1 MKYDLKLTG
10 VPVIS
15 KKNRLKF
22 GRGRTYKPTEVI
34 EFESALRKCAEG
46 LSVEPLSGDL
56 TVEIVVVVPDKR
68 RRDLQNFSDTICDA
82 LNGVL
87 YEDDSQI
94 TTLLMRKVWG
104 KEWELLISVGQ
115 N

>member
-1 MKYDLKLTG
+1 
-10 VPVIS
+10 
-15 KKNRLKF
+15 
-22 GRGRTYKPTEVI
+22 
-34 EFESALRKCAEG
+34 
-46 LSVEPLSGDL
+46 
-56 TVEIVVVVPDKR
+56 VVPDKR

>member
-1 MKYDLKLTG
+1 MYELNLSG
-10 VPVIS
+10 IPVIS

-22 GRGRTYKPTEVI
+22 GRGRTYKTSEVLNFEEVLGRVGRELGVAPLGGDITMEI
-34 EFESALRKCAEG
+34 E
-46 LSVEPLSGDL
+46 V
-56 TVEIVVVVPDKR
+56 TVPDKR

-87 YEDDSQI
+87 YLDDSQI
-94 TTLLMRKVWG
+94 TSLKMTKVWG
-104 KEWELLISVGQ
+104 REWNLRITVGQ